1 MSSMFF
7 TKVAQKSVITTKP
20 VPGGCQKCSLRPTK
34 TREWHQL
41 RPVSCWRRWIP
52 QMYCH
57 WRWDLN
63 AYINPETKR
72 QLIQWKHSSSP
83 KPKKF
88 KQAFLARRLRLLLV
102 GTTKASTHGIPGLW
116 NNSKFWSTFLII
128 WSVLSNF
135 RKADEGDTK
144 SPARSVVFWH
154 RPASW
159 WHTTT

>member
-1 MSSMFF
+1 MIIILKFMSSMFF
-7 TKVAQKSVITTKP
+7 TKVTQKSVITTKP

-41 RPVSCWRRWIP
+41 RPVSYWRRWIP

-63 AYINPETKR
+63 AYINPETKQ
-72 QLIQWKHSSSP
+72 QLIQWKHSLSP

-102 GTTKASTHGIPGLW
+102 GTTKASYSW
-116 NNSKFWSTFLII
+116 NSWTVKQQYILKCF
-128 WSVLSNF
+128 SNYL
-135 RKADEGDTK
+135 KCIVEL
-144 SPARSVVFWH
+144 
-154 RPASW
+154 
-159 WHTTT
+159 